1 MQKSVLR
8 DSVNELSL
16 HYLAK
21 KKIMICTDVERNDI
35 PFICKTLGCTPIA
48 HIDGLKPGKLGKAE
62 MVAYETQSDG
72 NKVLKITGLA
82 HKSRTVSILIRGS
95 NNLVIDE
102 TERSLHDALCVVRC
116 LVKNRGIIPGGGAIE
131 IELA

>member
-95 NNLVIDE
+95 NNLVNFSNPYLLYRLLMKLKDLSM
-102 TERSLHDALCVVRC
+102 TLSVLLDVLLKTVV
-116 LVKNRGIIPGGGAIE
+116 
-131 IELA
+131 